1 MDEYDFLLKEIK
13 REKEAKEEK
22 KFWKGKK
29 WNKKQRKEL
38 ERQENPPLK
47 LNRIKS
53 AQEVQREQ
61 MRESIG
67 LTDTEGM
74 TITKENIKKL
84 MSELNNSIPK
94 FGGIFSNGVF
104 YEDFRHFYSALI
116 NKYFTKD

>member
-47 LNRIKS
+47 LNRIK
-53 AQEVQREQ
+53 
-61 MRESIG
+61 
-67 LTDTEGM
+67 
-74 TITKENIKKL
+74 
-84 MSELNNSIPK
+84 
-94 FGGIFSNGVF
+94 
-104 YEDFRHFYSALI
+104 H
-116 NKYFTKD
+116 